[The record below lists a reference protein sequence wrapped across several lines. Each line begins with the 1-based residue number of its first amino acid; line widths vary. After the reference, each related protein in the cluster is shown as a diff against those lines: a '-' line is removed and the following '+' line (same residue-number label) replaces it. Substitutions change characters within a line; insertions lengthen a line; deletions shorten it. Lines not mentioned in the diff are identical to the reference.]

1 MASFKSNSE
10 AHDLD
15 VMVPGGGTRTV
26 KVGKSG
32 HLTPG
37 VGETRVLCPKCGSP
51 YLASFSKDESRFG
64 ASISGFTCTA
74 GDCGYSGSAR
84 RA

>member
-1 MASFKSNSE
+1 MVSFRSNSE

-15 VMVPGGGTRTV
+15 VTVPGGGTKTI

-32 HLTPG
+32 HLVPAE
-37 VGETRVLCPKCGSP
+37 GETRVLCPKCGSP
-51 YLASFSKDESRFG
+51 YLASFSEGESRFG

-74 GDCGYSGSAR
+74 GDCSYVGSAR

>member
-1 MASFKSNSE
+1 MASFRSNSE

-15 VMVPGGGTRTV
+15 VQTPGGGSKTI

-32 HLTPG
+32 HLVPG
-37 VGETRVLCPKCGSP
+37 PGETRVLCPQCGSP
-51 YLASFSKDESRFG
+51 YLASFNATEPRSG

-74 GDCGYSGSAR
+74 GDCGFVGAAR